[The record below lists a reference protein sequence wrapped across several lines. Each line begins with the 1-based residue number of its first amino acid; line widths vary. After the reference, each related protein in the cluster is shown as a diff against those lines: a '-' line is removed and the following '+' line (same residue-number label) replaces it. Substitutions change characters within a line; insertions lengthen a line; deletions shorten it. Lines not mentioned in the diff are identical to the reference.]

1 MESRLITLTLI
12 FSVLLINLS
21 ANSQTVTDSM
31 LFNNLVAQYTHSIDQ
46 ADTVL
51 GSEVWSHTD
60 EVSFINPGGNEY
72 GWNGVKNIYNMFKE
86 NFTTRKL
93 TFHDVKFA
101 DYGNVAWLEFYWV
114 FEGTLKTNNS
124 FVQTKGRET
133 QIWRKVNQEWR
144 LVHVH
149 YSGMPETG
157 QGQGF

>member
-1 MESRLITLTLI
+1 MKSYVITKALI
-12 FSVLLINLS
+12 FLVMFISYQ
-21 ANSQTVTDSM
+21 ANSQTVTDSL
-31 LFNNLVAQYTHSIDQ
+31 LFNNLVAQYTLSIDQ

-51 GSEVWSHTD
+51 GSDVWSHTD
-60 EVSFINPGGNEY
+60 EVSFINPRGNEY

-93 TFHDVKFA
+93 SFYDLKFA

-114 FEGTLKTNNS
+114 FDATLKINNS
-124 FVQTKGRET
+124 RVQTKGRET
-133 QIWRKVNQEWR
+133 QIWRKVNLEWR

-149 YSGMPETG
+149 YSGMPVTG